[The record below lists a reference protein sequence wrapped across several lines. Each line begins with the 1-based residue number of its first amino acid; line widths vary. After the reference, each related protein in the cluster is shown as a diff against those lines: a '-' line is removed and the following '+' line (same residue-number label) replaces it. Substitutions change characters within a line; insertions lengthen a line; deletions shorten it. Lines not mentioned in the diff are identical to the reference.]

1 MDERVFDYQYMT
13 EPFCAKG
20 QAVVTADTLNV
31 RAGYSTQY
39 EIVGKLA
46 RATIVTVWAVG
57 QDWFLVQDAN
67 GLTGWC
73 SSAYLRVI
81 DQLIA

>member
-1 MDERVFDYQYMT
+1 MDGRVFDYQYMT
-13 EPFCAKG
+13 EPLCAKG

-31 RAGYSTQY
+31 RAGYDIKY
-39 EIVGKLA
+39 AVVGKLA
-46 RATIVTVWAVG
+46 RDTVVTVWAVG
-57 QDWFLVQDAN
+57 RDWFLVQDAN